1 MKKTLLSLACVLL
14 GGTMAYAQEAAEVGH
29 VYQGVTYN
37 NCSPNGKWLVANQE
51 TAVYIYDANTGTSYE
66 FADEN
71 YVNVYFAGYG
81 HSVTDNGMV
90 CGMAQVATNPD
101 SYETETNAAYFKDG
115 AWVTLPQ
122 LSGVKTGM
130 NSANAC
136 TPDGKV
142 ICGSLGNDGVSMA
155 TSDRLLIYPVIW
167 TLNDDGTYVCEKL
180 PHPEKDFTGRFPQYI
195 TAMDI
200 SADGNTIVGQVVDY
214 SGFYVVPIL
223 YTRNAEGVWT
233 YQLLA
238 EDQVYDKEK
247 AANMPE
253 WVEQPEQPKA
263 EDYMSAAD
271 VDAYNAAVE
280 AYNEAYQRCV
290 AGDLPWSELP
300 EYPEKGFYISD
311 QTQAAAYA
319 AAVAKYK
326 EDNAAWYAAFE
337 AFDEALTEVTT
348 GKSFEFNSIHITP
361 NGKYILTDLKEP
373 DPDPDPMA
381 WVPESIYTNC
391 VFDLTKVDNPMLTTS
406 SNMLSTGI
414 IDNGFF
420 VVAAPKGEYSR
431 SSYIAT
437 PGSNNLTPIVD
448 WCKANGNTAAANYI
462 DTNMRFDVLNYVWN
476 DETGSYDEETVGDS
490 LVTGTGLISADG
502 KTFVSWLQ
510 DPETNDYV
518 SYTVDLE
525 NSVLNGI
532 QSVKHSA
539 TEQNVLRREYYN
551 VQGQR
556 IAAPI
561 QGVYFEKI
569 ITADGAIT
577 KKHLK

>member
-1 MKKTLLSLACVLL
+1 M
-14 GGTMAYAQEAAEVGH
+14 
-29 VYQGVTYN
+29 
-37 NCSPNGKWLVANQE
+37 ANQE
-51 TAVYIYDANTGTSYE
+51 TSVYIYDVATGTNYD
-66 FADEN
+66 FADET
-71 YVNVYFAGYG
+71 YTKVYFAGYG

-90 CGMAQVATNPD
+90 CGMAQE
-101 SYETETNAAYFKDG
+101 SSESNAAYFKDG
-115 AWVTLPQ
+115 AWVVLPQ
-122 LSGVKTGM
+122 LSGKLTGF

-136 TPDGKV
+136 TPDGSV
-142 ICGSLGNDGVSMA
+142 ICGSLGSEGADMS
-155 TSDRLLIYPVIW
+155 TSDRLMLYPVVW
-167 TLNDDGTYVCEKL
+167 TLNAEGVYVCEEL
-180 PHPEKDFTGRFPQYI
+180 PHPTKDFTGRVPQYV

-214 SGFYVVPIL
+214 SGFYIVPIL
-223 YTRNAEGVWT
+223 YTRNAEGAWS

-247 AANMPE
+247 AANLPE
-253 WVEQPEQPKA
+253 WVEQPVQPKA

-290 AGDLPWSELP
+290 AGDLDWSELP

-311 QTQAAAYA
+311 QTQAAAFD
-319 AAVAKYK
+319 AAVAKYN

-348 GKSFEFNSIHITP
+348 GKNFEFNSIHITP

-381 WVPESIYTNC
+381 WFPESIYTNC
-391 VFDLTKVDNPMLTTS
+391 VFDLTKVDTPMLTTS

-414 IDNGFF
+414 LDNGFF
-420 VVAAPKGEYSR
+420 VVAAPKSDYAR
-431 SSYIAT
+431 SSYVAT
-437 PGSNNLTPIVD
+437 PGSNHLTPIAD
-448 WCKANGNTAAANYI
+448 WCKASGNTAAGEYI
-462 DTNMRFDVLNYVWN
+462 NSEMRFEAINYVWN
-476 DETGSYDEETVGDS
+476 EDNEMYDEVIVGDS
-490 LVTGTGLISADG
+490 LITGTGIFSADG
-502 KTFVSWLQ
+502 KTFVTWLQ
-510 DPETNDYV
+510 NPSTYEYV
-518 SYTVDLE
+518 TYTVNLE

-569 ITADGAIT
+569 ITADGTIT

>member
-14 GGTMAYAQEAAEVGH
+14 GGTMAYAQETAEVGH

-51 TAVYIYDANTGTSYE
+51 TSVYIYDVATGTNYD
-66 FADEN
+66 FADET
-71 YVNVYFAGYG
+71 YTKVYFAGYG
-81 HSVTDNGMV
+81 HSVTNNGMV
-90 CGMAQVATNPD
+90 CGMAQESAE
-101 SYETETNAAYFKDG
+101 SNAAYFKDG
-115 AWVTLPQ
+115 AWVVLPQ
-122 LSGVKTGM
+122 LSGVKTGF

-136 TPDGKV
+136 TPDGSV
-142 ICGSLGNDGVSMA
+142 ICGSLGSEGADMS
-155 TSDRLLIYPVIW
+155 TSDRLMLYPVVW
-167 TLNDDGTYVCEKL
+167 TLNADGEYVCQEL
-180 PHPEKDFTGRFPQYI
+180 PHPTKDFTGRVPQYV

-214 SGFYVVPIL
+214 SGFYIVPIL
-223 YTRNAEGVWT
+223 YTRNAEGAWS

-247 AANMPE
+247 AAKLPE
-253 WVEQPEQPKA
+253 WVEQPVQPRA

-271 VDAYNAAVE
+271 VDAYNTAVKK
-280 AYNEAYQRCV
+280 YNDAYQRYL
-290 AGDLPWSELP
+290 AGDIKEEDLPAMPDKE
-300 EYPEKGFYISD
+300 FYISD
-311 QTQAAAYA
+311 EAQAAAYA
-319 AAVAKYK
+319 AAVEKYN
-326 EDNAAWYAAFE
+326 EDNAAWYAAYE
-337 AFDEALTEVTT
+337 AFDEALTEATT
-348 GKSFEFNSIHITP
+348 GKNFEFNSIHITP

-381 WVPESIYTNC
+381 WFPESIYTNC
-391 VFDLTKVDNPMLTTS
+391 VFDLTKVDTPMLTTS

-414 IDNGFF
+414 VDNGFF
-420 VVAAPKGEYSR
+420 VVAAPKSDYAR
-431 SSYIAT
+431 SSYVAT
-437 PGSNNLTPIVD
+437 PGSNHLTPIID
-448 WCKANGNTAAANYI
+448 WCKASGNAVAGDYI
-462 DTNMRFDVLNYVWN
+462 NSEMRFKAINYVWN
-476 DETGSYDEETVGDS
+476 EDNEMYDEVTVGDS
-490 LVTGTGLISADG
+490 LITGTGIFSADG

-510 DPETNDYV
+510 DPSTYEYV
-518 SYTVDLE
+518 TYTVSLE

-569 ITADGAIT
+569 ITADGAVT

>member
-1 MKKTLLSLACVLL
+1 MS
-14 GGTMAYAQEAAEVGH
+14 
-29 VYQGVTYN
+29 
-37 NCSPNGKWLVANQE
+37 
-51 TAVYIYDANTGTSYE
+51 
-66 FADEN
+66 
-71 YVNVYFAGYG
+71 
-81 HSVTDNGMV
+81 
-90 CGMAQVATNPD
+90 
-101 SYETETNAAYFKDG
+101 
-115 AWVTLPQ
+115 
-122 LSGVKTGM
+122 
-130 NSANAC
+130 
-136 TPDGKV
+136 
-142 ICGSLGNDGVSMA
+142 
-155 TSDRLLIYPVIW
+155 TSDRLMLYPVVW
-167 TLNDDGTYVCEKL
+167 TLNADGVYVCQEL
-180 PHPEKDFTGRFPQYI
+180 PHPTKDFTGRVPQYV
-195 TAMDI
+195 TAIDI
-200 SADGNTIVGQVVDY
+200 SADGNTIVGQMVDY
-214 SGFYVVPIL
+214 SGFYIVPIL
-223 YTRNAEGVWT
+223 YTRNAEGAWS

-247 AANMPE
+247 AANLPE
-253 WVEQPEQPKA
+253 WVEQPVQPKA
-263 EDYMSAAD
+263 EDYMSPAD

-280 AYNEAYQRCV
+280 DYNEAYQRCV
-290 AGDLPWSELP
+290 AGDLDWSELP

-311 QTQAAAYA
+311 EVKAAAYA
-319 AAVAKYK
+319 AAVEQYN

-381 WVPESIYTNC
+381 WFPESIYTNC
-391 VFDLTKVDNPMLTTS
+391 VFDLTKVDTPMLTTS

-414 IDNGFF
+414 LDNGFF
-420 VVAAPKGEYSR
+420 VVAAPKSDYAR
-431 SSYIAT
+431 SSYVAT
-437 PGSNNLTPIVD
+437 PGSNHLTPIAD
-448 WCKANGNTAAANYI
+448 WCKASGNTAAGEYI
-462 DTNMRFDVLNYVWN
+462 TSEMLFDLINYVW
-476 DETGSYDEETVGDS
+476 DEASESYVEETVSDS
-490 LVTGTGLISADG
+490 LITGTGIFSADG
-502 KTFVSWLQ
+502 KTFVTWLQ
-510 DPETNDYV
+510 DPGTNEFV
-518 SYTVDLE
+518 TYTVNLE

>member
-14 GGTMAYAQEAAEVGH
+14 GGTMAYAQETAEVGH

-51 TAVYIYDANTGTSYE
+51 TSVYIYDVATGTNYD
-66 FADEN
+66 FADET
-71 YVNVYFAGYG
+71 YTKVYFAGYG

-90 CGMAQVATNPD
+90 CGMAQEAAE
-101 SYETETNAAYFKDG
+101 SNAAYFKNG
-115 AWVTLPQ
+115 SWVVLPQ
-122 LSGVKTGM
+122 LSGKLTGF

-136 TPDGKV
+136 TPDGSV
-142 ICGSLGNDGVSMA
+142 ICGSLGSEGADMS
-155 TSDRLLIYPVIW
+155 TSDRLMLYPVVW
-167 TLNDDGTYVCEKL
+167 TLNADGVYFCEAL
-180 PHPEKDFTGRFPQYI
+180 PHPTKDFTGRVPQYV

-214 SGFYVVPIL
+214 SGFYIVPIL
-223 YTRNAEGVWT
+223 YTRNAEGAWS

-247 AANMPE
+247 AANLPE
-253 WVEQPEQPKA
+253 WVEQPVQPKA
-263 EDYMSAAD
+263 EDYMSADD
-271 VDAYNAAVE
+271 VDDYNDAVE

-290 AGDLPWSELP
+290 AGDLDWSELP
-300 EYPEKGFYISD
+300 EYPEKGSYISD

-319 AAVAKYK
+319 AAVEKYNK
-326 EDNAAWYAAFE
+326 DNAAWYAAFE

-381 WVPESIYTNC
+381 WFPESVYTNC
-391 VFDLTKVDNPMLTTS
+391 VFDLTKVDTPMLTTS

-414 IDNGFF
+414 LDNGFF
-420 VVAAPKGEYSR
+420 VVAAPKSDYAR
-431 SSYIAT
+431 SSYVAT
-437 PGSNNLTPIVD
+437 PGSNHLTPIAD
-448 WCKANGNTAAANYI
+448 WCKASGNTAAGEYI
-462 DTNMRFDVLNYVWN
+462 TSEMLFDLINYVW
-476 DETGSYDEETVGDS
+476 DEASESYVEETVSDS
-490 LVTGTGLISADG
+490 LITGTGIFSADG
-502 KTFVSWLQ
+502 KTFVTWLQ
-510 DPETNDYV
+510 DPGTNEFV
-518 SYTVDLE
+518 TYTVNLE

>member
-14 GGTMAYAQEAAEVGH
+14 GGTMAYAQETAEVGH

-51 TAVYIYDANTGTSYE
+51 TSVYICDVATGTNYD
-66 FADEN
+66 FADET
-71 YVNVYFAGYG
+71 YTKVYFAGYG

-90 CGMAQVATNPD
+90 CGMAQESAE
-101 SYETETNAAYFKDG
+101 SNAAYFKDG
-115 AWVTLPQ
+115 AWVVLPQ
-122 LSGVKTGM
+122 LSGKLTGF

-136 TPDGKV
+136 TPNGSV
-142 ICGSLGNDGVSMA
+142 ICGSLGSEGADMS
-155 TSDRLLIYPVIW
+155 TSDRLMLYPVVW
-167 TLNDDGTYVCEKL
+167 TLNADRVYVCQEL
-180 PHPEKDFTGRFPQYI
+180 PHPTKDFTGRAPQYV

-200 SADGNTIVGQVVDY
+200 SADGNTIVGQMVDY
-214 SGFYVVPIL
+214 SGFYIVPIL
-223 YTRNAEGVWT
+223 YTRNAEGAWS

-247 AANMPE
+247 AANLPE
-253 WVEQPEQPKA
+253 WVEQPVQPKA
-263 EDYMSAAD
+263 EDYMSPAD
-271 VDAYNAAVE
+271 VDVYNAAVAE
-280 AYNEAYQRCV
+280 YNEAYQRYL
-290 AGDLPWSELP
+290 AGDIKAEDLPA
-300 EYPEKGFYISD
+300 YPNKEFYISD
-311 QTQAAAYA
+311 EAKAAAYA

-381 WVPESIYTNC
+381 WFPESVYTNC
-391 VFDLTKVDNPMLTTS
+391 VFDLTKVDTPMLTTS

-414 IDNGFF
+414 LDNGFF
-420 VVAAPKGEYSR
+420 VVAAPKSDYAR
-431 SSYIAT
+431 SSYVAT
-437 PGSNNLTPIVD
+437 PGSNHLTPIAD
-448 WCKANGNTAAANYI
+448 WCKASGNTAAGEYI
-462 DTNMRFDVLNYVWN
+462 NSEMRFEAINYVWN
-476 DETGSYDEETVGDS
+476 EDNEMYDEVIVGDS
-490 LVTGTGLISADG
+490 LITGTGIFSADG
-502 KTFVSWLQ
+502 KTFVTWLQ
-510 DPETNDYV
+510 DPGTNEFV
-518 SYTVDLE
+518 TYTVNLE

>member
-14 GGTMAYAQEAAEVGH
+14 GGTMAYAQETAAVGH

-51 TAVYIYDANTGTSYE
+51 TSVYIYDVATGTNYE
-66 FADEN
+66 FADET
-71 YVNVYFAGYG
+71 YTKVYFAGYG

-90 CGMAQVATNPD
+90 CGMAQEAAE
-101 SYETETNAAYFKDG
+101 SNAAYFKNG
-115 AWVTLPQ
+115 SWVVLPQ
-122 LSGVKTGM
+122 LSGKLTGF

-136 TPDGKV
+136 TPDGSV
-142 ICGSLGNDGVSMA
+142 ICGSLGSEGADMS
-155 TSDRLLIYPVIW
+155 TSDRLMLYPVVW
-167 TLNDDGTYVCEKL
+167 TLNADGVYVCQEL
-180 PHPEKDFTGRFPQYI
+180 PHPTKDFTGRVPQYV

-214 SGFYVVPIL
+214 SGFYIVPIL
-223 YTRNAEGVWT
+223 YTRNAEGAWS

-247 AANMPE
+247 AANLPA
-253 WVEQPEQPKA
+253 WVEQPVQPKA

-290 AGDLPWSELP
+290 AGDLDWSELP
-300 EYPEKGFYISD
+300 AYPEKGFYISD
-311 QTQAAAYA
+311 EAQAAAYA
-319 AAVAKYK
+319 AAVEKYN

-337 AFDEALTEVTT
+337 AFDEALTEATT
-348 GKSFEFNSIHITP
+348 GKNFEFNSIHITP

-381 WVPESIYTNC
+381 WFPESIYTNC
-391 VFDLTKVDNPMLTTS
+391 VFDLTKVDTPMLTTS

-414 IDNGFF
+414 LDNGFF
-420 VVAAPKGEYSR
+420 VVAAPKSDYAR
-431 SSYIAT
+431 SSYVAT
-437 PGSNNLTPIVD
+437 PGSNHLTPIVD
-448 WCKANGNTAAANYI
+448 WCKASGNTAAGEYI
-462 DTNMRFDVLNYVWN
+462 NSEMRFEAINYVWN
-476 DETGSYDEETVGDS
+476 EDNEMYDEVIVGDS
-490 LVTGTGLISADG
+490 LITGTGIFSADG
-502 KTFVSWLQ
+502 KTFVTWLQ
-510 DPETNDYV
+510 NPGTYEYV
-518 SYTVDLE
+518 TYTVNLE

-569 ITADGAIT
+569 ITADGVIT

>member
-51 TAVYIYDANTGTSYE
+51 TSVYIYDVATGKNYD
-66 FADEN
+66 FADET
-71 YVNVYFAGYG
+71 YTKVYFAGYG

-90 CGMAQVATNPD
+90 CGMAQESAE
-101 SYETETNAAYFKDG
+101 SNAAYFKDG
-115 AWVTLPQ
+115 AWVVLPQ
-122 LSGVKTGM
+122 LSGKLTGF

-136 TPDGKV
+136 TPDGSV
-142 ICGSLGNDGVSMA
+142 ICGSLGSEGADMS
-155 TSDRLLIYPVIW
+155 TSDRLMLYPVVW
-167 TLNDDGTYVCEKL
+167 TLNADGVYVCQEL
-180 PHPEKDFTGRFPQYI
+180 PHPTKDFTGRVPQYV

-214 SGFYVVPIL
+214 SGFYIVPIL
-223 YTRNAEGVWT
+223 YTRNAEGAWS

-247 AANMPE
+247 AANLPE
-253 WVEQPEQPKA
+253 WVEQPVQPRA
-263 EDYMSAAD
+263 EDYMSADD
-271 VDAYNAAVE
+271 VDDYNDAVE

-290 AGDLPWSELP
+290 AGDLDWSELP

-311 QTQAAAYA
+311 QEQAAAYA
-319 AAVAKYK
+319 AAVEQYN
-326 EDNAAWYAAFE
+326 EENAAWYAAFE
-337 AFDEALTEVTT
+337 AFDEALTEATT
-348 GKSFEFNSIHITP
+348 GKNFEFNSIHITP

-381 WVPESIYTNC
+381 WFPESIYTNC
-391 VFDLTKVDNPMLTTS
+391 VFDLTKVDTPMLTTS

-414 IDNGFF
+414 LDNGFF
-420 VVAAPKGEYSR
+420 VVAAPKSDYAR
-431 SSYIAT
+431 SSYVAT
-437 PGSNNLTPIVD
+437 PGSNHLTPIID
-448 WCKANGNTAAANYI
+448 WCKASGNAAAGDYI
-462 DTNMRFDVLNYVWN
+462 NSEMRFEAINYVWN
-476 DETGSYDEETVGDS
+476 EDNEMYDEVTVGDS
-490 LVTGTGLISADG
+490 LITGTGIFSADG
-502 KTFVSWLQ
+502 KTFVTWLQ
-510 DPETNDYV
+510 NPSTFEYV
-518 SYTVDLE
+518 TYTVSLE

-569 ITADGAIT
+569 ITADGAVT

>member
-14 GGTMAYAQEAAEVGH
+14 GGTMAYAQETAEVGH

-51 TAVYIYDANTGTSYE
+51 TSVYIYDVATGTNYD
-66 FADEN
+66 FADET
-71 YVNVYFAGYG
+71 YTKVYFAGYG

-90 CGMAQVATNPD
+90 CGMAQEAAE
-101 SYETETNAAYFKDG
+101 SNAAYFKNG
-115 AWVTLPQ
+115 SWVVLPQ
-122 LSGVKTGM
+122 LSGKLTGF

-136 TPDGKV
+136 TPDGSV
-142 ICGSLGNDGVSMA
+142 ICGSLGSEGADMS
-155 TSDRLLIYPVIW
+155 TSDRLMLYPVVW
-167 TLNDDGTYVCEKL
+167 TLNADGVYVCEAL
-180 PHPEKDFTGRFPQYI
+180 PHPTKDFTGRVPQYV

-200 SADGNTIVGQVVDY
+200 SADGNTIVGQMVDY
-214 SGFYVVPIL
+214 SGFYIVPIL
-223 YTRNAEGVWT
+223 YTRNAEGAWS

-247 AANMPE
+247 AAKLPE
-253 WVEQPEQPKA
+253 WVEQPVQPKA
-263 EDYMSAAD
+263 EDYMSADD
-271 VDAYNAAVE
+271 VDAYNDAVE

-290 AGDLPWSELP
+290 AGDLDWSELP
-300 EYPEKGFYISD
+300 AYPEKGFYISD
-311 QTQAAAYA
+311 QKKAAAYA
-319 AAVAKYK
+319 AAVEKYN

-348 GKSFEFNSIHITP
+348 GKNFEFNSIHITP

-381 WVPESIYTNC
+381 WFPESIYTNC
-391 VFDLTKVDNPMLTTS
+391 VFDLTKVDTPMLTTS

-414 IDNGFF
+414 VDNGFF
-420 VVAAPKGEYSR
+420 VVAAPKSDYAR
-431 SSYIAT
+431 SSYVAT
-437 PGSNNLTPIVD
+437 PGSNHLTPIAD
-448 WCKANGNTAAANYI
+448 WCKASGNTAAGEYI
-462 DTNMRFDVLNYVWN
+462 NSEMRFEAINYVWN
-476 DETGSYDEETVGDS
+476 EDNEMYDEVIVGDS
-490 LVTGTGLISADG
+490 LITGTGIFSADG
-502 KTFVSWLQ
+502 KTFVTWLQ
-510 DPETNDYV
+510 NPSTYEYV
-518 SYTVDLE
+518 TYTVNLE

-569 ITADGAIT
+569 ITADGVIT

>member
-51 TAVYIYDANTGTSYE
+51 TSVYIYDVATGTNYD
-66 FADEN
+66 FADDT
-71 YVNVYFAGYG
+71 YTKVYFAGYG

-90 CGMAQVATNPD
+90 CGMAQESAE
-101 SYETETNAAYFKDG
+101 SNAAYFKNG
-115 AWVTLPQ
+115 AWVVLPQ
-122 LSGVKTGM
+122 LSGKLTGF

-136 TPDGKV
+136 TPDGSV
-142 ICGSLGNDGVSMA
+142 ICGSLGSEGADMS
-155 TSDRLLIYPVIW
+155 TSDRLMLYPVVW
-167 TLNDDGTYVCEKL
+167 TLNADGVYVCQEL
-180 PHPEKDFTGRFPQYI
+180 PHPTKDFTGRVPQYV
-195 TAMDI
+195 TAIDI
-200 SADGNTIVGQVVDY
+200 SADGNTIVGQMVDY
-214 SGFYVVPIL
+214 SGFYIVPIL
-223 YTRNAEGVWT
+223 YTRNAEGAWS

-247 AANMPE
+247 AANLPE
-253 WVEQPEQPKA
+253 WVEQPVQPRA

-290 AGDLPWSELP
+290 AGDLDWSELP

-319 AAVAKYK
+319 AAVEKYNK
-326 EDNAAWYAAFE
+326 DNAAWYAAFE

-381 WVPESIYTNC
+381 WFPESVYTNC
-391 VFDLTKVDNPMLTTS
+391 VFDLTKVDTPMLTTS

-414 IDNGFF
+414 LDNGFF
-420 VVAAPKGEYSR
+420 VVAAPKSDYAR
-431 SSYIAT
+431 SSYVAT
-437 PGSNNLTPIVD
+437 PGSNHLTPIAD
-448 WCKANGNTAAANYI
+448 WCKASGNTAAGEYI
-462 DTNMRFDVLNYVWN
+462 TSEMLFDLINYVW
-476 DETGSYDEETVGDS
+476 DEASESYVEETVSDS
-490 LVTGTGLISADG
+490 LITGTGIFSADG
-502 KTFVSWLQ
+502 KTFVTWLQ
-510 DPETNDYV
+510 DPGTNEYV
-518 SYTVDLE
+518 TYTVNLE

-569 ITADGAIT
+569 ITADGVIT

>member
-14 GGTMAYAQEAAEVGH
+14 GGTMAYAQETAEVGH

-51 TAVYIYDANTGTSYE
+51 TSVYIYDVATGTNYD
-66 FADEN
+66 FADET
-71 YVNVYFAGYG
+71 YTKVYFAGYG

-90 CGMAQVATNPD
+90 CGMAQEAAE
-101 SYETETNAAYFKDG
+101 SNAAYFKNG
-115 AWVTLPQ
+115 SWVVLPQ
-122 LSGVKTGM
+122 LSGKLTGF

-136 TPDGKV
+136 TPDGSV
-142 ICGSLGNDGVSMA
+142 ICGSLGSEGADMS
-155 TSDRLLIYPVIW
+155 TSDRLMLYPVVW
-167 TLNDDGTYVCEKL
+167 TLNADGVYVCQEL
-180 PHPEKDFTGRFPQYI
+180 PHPTKDFTGRVPQYV
-195 TAMDI
+195 TAIDI
-200 SADGNTIVGQVVDY
+200 SADGNTIVGQMVDY
-214 SGFYVVPIL
+214 SGFYIVPIL
-223 YTRNAEGVWT
+223 YTRNAEGAWS

-247 AANMPE
+247 AANLPE
-253 WVEQPEQPKA
+253 WVEQPVQPKA

-280 AYNEAYQRCV
+280 DYNEAYQRCV
-290 AGDLPWSELP
+290 AGDLDWSELP

-319 AAVAKYK
+319 AAVEKYNK
-326 EDNAAWYAAFE
+326 DNAAWYAAFE

-381 WVPESIYTNC
+381 WFPESVYTNC
-391 VFDLTKVDNPMLTTS
+391 VFDLTKVDTPMLTTS

-414 IDNGFF
+414 LDNGFF
-420 VVAAPKGEYSR
+420 VVAAPKSDYAR
-431 SSYIAT
+431 SSYVAT
-437 PGSNNLTPIVD
+437 PGSNHLTPIAD
-448 WCKANGNTAAANYI
+448 WCKASGNTAAGEYI
-462 DTNMRFDVLNYVWN
+462 TSKMLFDLINYVW
-476 DETGSYDEETVGDS
+476 DEASESYVEETVSDS
-490 LVTGTGLISADG
+490 LITGTGIFSADG
-502 KTFVSWLQ
+502 KTFVTWLQ
-510 DPETNDYV
+510 DPGTNEFV
-518 SYTVDLE
+518 TYTVNLE

>member
-14 GGTMAYAQEAAEVGH
+14 GGTMAYAQETAEVGH

-51 TAVYIYDANTGTSYE
+51 TSVYIYDVATGTNYD
-66 FADEN
+66 FADET
-71 YVNVYFAGYG
+71 YTKVYFAGYG

-90 CGMAQVATNPD
+90 CGMAQESAE
-101 SYETETNAAYFKDG
+101 SNAAYFKDG
-115 AWVTLPQ
+115 AWVVLPQ
-122 LSGVKTGM
+122 LSGALTGF

-136 TPDGKV
+136 TPDGSV
-142 ICGSLGNDGVSMA
+142 ICGSLGSDGADMS
-155 TSDRLLIYPVIW
+155 TSDRLMLYPVVW
-167 TLNDDGTYVCEKL
+167 TLNADGVYVCQEL
-180 PHPEKDFTGRFPQYI
+180 PHPTKDFTGRVPQYI

-200 SADGNTIVGQVVDY
+200 SADGNTIVGQMVDY
-214 SGFYVVPIL
+214 SGFYIVPIL
-223 YTRNAEGVWT
+223 YTRNAEGAWS

-247 AANMPE
+247 AANLPE
-253 WVEQPEQPKA
+253 WVEQPVQPKA

-290 AGDLPWSELP
+290 AGDLDWSELP
-300 EYPEKGFYISD
+300 EYPEKGSYISD

-381 WVPESIYTNC
+381 WFPESIYTNC
-391 VFDLTKVDNPMLTTS
+391 VFDLTKVDTPMLTTS

-414 IDNGFF
+414 LDNGFF
-420 VVAAPKGEYSR
+420 VVAAPKSDYAR
-431 SSYIAT
+431 SSYVAT
-437 PGSNNLTPIVD
+437 PGSNHLTPIAD
-448 WCKANGNTAAANYI
+448 WCKASGNTAAGEYI
-462 DTNMRFDVLNYVWN
+462 TSEMLFDLINYVW
-476 DETGSYDEETVGDS
+476 DEASESYVEETVSDS
-490 LVTGTGLISADG
+490 LITGTGIFSADG
-502 KTFVSWLQ
+502 KTFVTWLQ
-510 DPETNDYV
+510 DPGTNEFV
-518 SYTVDLE
+518 TYTVNLE

>member
-14 GGTMAYAQEAAEVGH
+14 GGTMAYAQETAEVGH

-51 TAVYIYDANTGTSYE
+51 TSVYIYDVATGTNYD
-66 FADEN
+66 FADET
-71 YVNVYFAGYG
+71 YTKVYFAGYG

-90 CGMAQVATNPD
+90 CGMAQE
-101 SYETETNAAYFKDG
+101 SSESNAAYFKDG
-115 AWVTLPQ
+115 VWVVLPQ
-122 LSGVKTGM
+122 LSGKLTGF

-136 TPDGKV
+136 TPDGSV
-142 ICGSLGNDGVSMA
+142 ICGSLGSEGADMS
-155 TSDRLLIYPVIW
+155 TSDRLMLYPVVW
-167 TLNDDGTYVCEKL
+167 TLNADGVYVCQEL
-180 PHPEKDFTGRFPQYI
+180 PHPTKDFTGRVPQYV
-195 TAMDI
+195 TALDI
-200 SADGNTIVGQVVDY
+200 SADGNTIVGQMVDY
-214 SGFYVVPIL
+214 SGFYIVPIL
-223 YTRNAEGVWT
+223 YTRNAEGAWS

-247 AANMPE
+247 AANLPE
-253 WVEQPEQPKA
+253 WVEQPVQPRA

-280 AYNEAYQRCV
+280 KYNEAYQRWA
-290 AGDLPWSELP
+290 AGDIEWEDVPA
-300 EYPEKGFYISD
+300 YPKKEFYISD
-311 QTQAAAYA
+311 KAKAAAYA
-319 AAVAKYK
+319 AAVAKYN

-381 WVPESIYTNC
+381 WLPESIYTNC
-391 VFDLTKVDNPMLTTS
+391 VFDLTKVDTPMLTTS

-414 IDNGFF
+414 LDNGFF
-420 VVAAPKGEYSR
+420 VVAAPKSDYAR
-431 SSYIAT
+431 SSYVAT
-437 PGSNNLTPIVD
+437 PGSNHLTPIAD
-448 WCKANGNTAAANYI
+448 WCKASGNTAAGEYI
-462 DTNMRFDVLNYVWN
+462 TSKMLFDLINYVW
-476 DETGSYDEETVGDS
+476 DEASESYVEETVSDS
-490 LVTGTGLISADG
+490 LITGTGIFSADG
-502 KTFVSWLQ
+502 KTFVTWLQ
-510 DPETNDYV
+510 DPGTNEFV
-518 SYTVDLE
+518 TYTVNLE